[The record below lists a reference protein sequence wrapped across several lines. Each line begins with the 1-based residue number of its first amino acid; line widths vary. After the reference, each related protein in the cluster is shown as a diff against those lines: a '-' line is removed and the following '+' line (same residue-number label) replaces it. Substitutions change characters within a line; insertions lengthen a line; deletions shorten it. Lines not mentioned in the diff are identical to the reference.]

1 MPQPD
6 ACTREK
12 QLPCFCRYHLVVN
25 APRLVYAT
33 LLEHRTWAEIPLH
46 VLRAN
51 FRAIQQHLGADV
63 ATCTVVK
70 ADAISTV
77 A

>member
-1 MPQPD
+1 VFLSLSSD
-6 ACTREK
+6 
-12 QLPCFCRYHLVVN
+12 LN

-33 LLEHRTWAEIPLH
+33 MPEHRTWAEIPLH

-51 FRAIQQHLGADV
+51 FRAIQQHLGANV
-63 ATCTVVK
+63 AICAVDK
-70 ADAISTV
+70 ADPISTV